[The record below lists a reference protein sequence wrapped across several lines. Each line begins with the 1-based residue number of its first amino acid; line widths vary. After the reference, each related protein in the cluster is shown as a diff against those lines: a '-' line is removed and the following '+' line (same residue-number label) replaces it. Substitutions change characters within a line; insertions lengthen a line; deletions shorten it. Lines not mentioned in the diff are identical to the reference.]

1 MMPHMDGIETLKII
15 KGREESKNKDVAVIA
30 LTANAIEGAKDFYL
44 ANGFDDYL
52 SKPIEIEKLEKAIKT
67 YVPKDLVIDDPER
80 IEEYFENNGADA
92 PNEGKEE
99 TFMESLSKVGY
110 INPKEGL
117 EHSGSLELYQKV
129 VGEFAD
135 TGQSRADTIEQYYEQ
150 MDFKNYTIQV
160 HALKSAARIIGALP
174 LSNLSLALE
183 KAGNEENETKIK
195 NATGELLRIYREL
208 VNNLEPIVNPCEDK
222 ETIDNESLNDALT
235 SIKEMVEVFDF
246 DGVDAIMEEL
256 KKYAMPEEFKDKYS
270 KLKTLV
276 AEVARD
282 DIIALLA

>member
-1 MMPHMDGIETLKII
+1 LLAD
-15 KGREESKNKDVAVIA
+15 ESNEPVK
-30 LTANAIEGAKDFYL
+30 
-44 ANGFDDYL
+44 
-52 SKPIEIEKLEKAIKT
+52 EKK
-67 YVPKDLVIDDPER
+67 
-80 IEEYFENNGADA
+80 
-92 PNEGKEE
+92 E

-129 VGEFAD
+129 VGEFTD
-135 TGQSRADTIEQYYEQ
+135 TGLSRADTIEQYYEQ

-174 LSNLSLALE
+174 LSHLALALE

-208 VNNLEPIVNPCEDK
+208 VNNLEPIVNPGEDK
-222 ETIDNESLNDALT
+222 ETIDDDSLKDALAA
-235 SIKEMVEVFDF
+235 IREMVEAFDF
-246 DGVDAIMEEL
+246 DGVDSVMEEL
-256 KKYAMPEEFKDKYS
+256 KKYAMPDDFKDKYA

-282 DIIALLA
+282 DILALLA